1 MNHDPILPLT
11 RRRVHVPRRP
21 PSRDAAREAS
31 AGEHPVTGVRSI
43 GGVPLPPGPRLP
55 SPLQLI
61 GFFSR
66 PAAFM
71 ERCQRRYG
79 DVFTLRM
86 PASEPMV
93 FLADPELVR
102 AVWSLDKVN
111 ELPAGRRITL
121 QPVLGP
127 RSVLLQEGA
136 EHLRRRRLMLPAF
149 HGDRMRRYGELI
161 DEITRR
167 EIEDWPLDRAFAL
180 MPRMRSITRDVIL
193 RAVFGMHAGAGE
205 EKLRLRIDDVLA
217 RTTRSSTQIAVLLAE
232 AAGAPR
238 TPFHRAVRRMD
249 AVLRDEIRER
259 QRAADLHERDD
270 ILSMLIQARDED
282 DLPLNE
288 DELRDQ
294 LVTLLL
300 AGHETTATAL
310 AWAFDAL
317 FRNPEVRLRLE
328 DSLSE
333 GDEYI
338 DAVIEESLRIRPTV
352 HDVGRRLGEPVRAN
366 GGLTIEAGT
375 AVFASVHLLHRRED
389 LFPEPLAFRPE
400 RFLGDER
407 PSTCAW
413 IPFGGGMRRCL
424 GAAFA
429 QFEMRR
435 VLRTVL
441 SHATLRPASDTAEPF
456 ERRPVTVVPRNGTPA
471 ILVGRR

>member
-1 MNHDPILPLT
+1 M
-11 RRRVHVPRRP
+11 
-21 PSRDAAREAS
+21 
-31 AGEHPVTGVRSI
+31 
-43 GGVPLPPGPRLP
+43 PLPPGPRLP
-55 SPLQLI
+55 SPLQVV

-66 PAAFM
+66 PTAFV

-93 FLADPELVR
+93 FLADPDLVK
-102 AVWSLDKVN
+102 AVWTRDKVN
-111 ELPAGRRITL
+111 GLPSGRRITL

-136 EHLRRRRLMLPAF
+136 EHLRRRKLMLPPF
-149 HGDRMRRYGELI
+149 HGERMRRYGELM
-161 DEITRR
+161 DAITLRD
-167 EIEDWPLDRAFAL
+167 IEQWPVGTPFPLQ
-180 MPRMRSITRDVIL
+180 PRMQSITRDVIL
-193 RAVFGMHAGAGE
+193 RAVFGTQAGARE
-205 EKLRLRIDDVLA
+205 DELRIRIDDVLK
-217 RTTRSSTQIAVLLAE
+217 RTTNAGTQLAVLLAE
-232 AAGAPR
+232 AVNVPH

-249 AVLRDEIRER
+249 DVLREEIRER
-259 QRAADLHERDD
+259 QAAPDLDERDD
-270 ILSMLIQARDED
+270 ILSMLVQARDED
-282 DLPLNE
+282 GAPLDE

-317 FRNPEVRLRLE
+317 FRNPEVLARLE
-328 DSLSE
+328 ASLPE
-333 GDEYI
+333 GDAYL
-338 DAVIEESLRIRPTV
+338 DAVVEETLRIRPTV
-352 HDVGRRLGEPVRAN
+352 HDVGRRLGEPLETKDGR
-366 GGLTIEAGT
+366 TIDAGT
-375 AVFASVHLLHRRED
+375 AVFASVHLLHRRAD
-389 LFPEPLAFRPE
+389 LFPDPDAFRPE

-407 PSTCAW
+407 PSTYAW

-441 SHATLRPASDTAEPF
+441 EHADLRPATDRAEPY
-456 ERRPVTVVPRNGTPA
+456 ERRPVTVVPRHGTPA
-471 ILVGRR
+471 VLSATR

>member
-1 MNHDPILPLT
+1 MD
-11 RRRVHVPRRP
+11 
-21 PSRDAAREAS
+21 
-31 AGEHPVTGVRSI
+31 
-43 GGVPLPPGPRLP
+43 
-55 SPLQLI
+55 
-61 GFFSR
+61 
-66 PAAFM
+66 
-71 ERCQRRYG
+71 RCHQRWG

-93 FLADPELVR
+93 FLADPDLVKS
-102 AVWSLDKVN
+102 VWTRDKVN
-111 ELPAGRRITL
+111 GLPAGRRITL

-127 RSVLLQEGA
+127 RSVLLQEGDD
-136 EHLRRRRLMLPAF
+136 HLRRRRLMLPPF
-149 HGDRMRRYGELI
+149 HGDRMRRYGELM

-167 EIEDWPLDRAFAL
+167 EIDRWPIDRPFTL

-193 RAVFGMHAGAGE
+193 RAVFGTHAGACE
-205 EKLRLRIDDVLA
+205 DELRRRIDDVLE
-217 RTTRSSTQIAVLLAE
+217 RTTRTRTQIAILLAE
-232 AAGAPR
+232 GANMPH

-249 AVLRDEIRER
+249 DLLRDEIRER
-259 QRAADLHERDD
+259 QDASDLDARDD
-270 ILSMLIQARDED
+270 ILSMLVQARGED
-282 DLPLNE
+282 GSRLDE

-317 FRNPEVRLRLE
+317 FHNPAVYSRLKS
-328 DSLSE
+328 SLRD
-333 GDEYI
+333 GDDFL
-338 DAVIEESLRIRPTV
+338 DAVVDESLRLRPTV
-352 HDVGRRLGEPVRAN
+352 HDVGRRLGEPLELKDGQAVD
-366 GGLTIEAGT
+366 AGT

-389 LFPEPLAFRPE
+389 LFPEPLCFRPE

-407 PSTCAW
+407 PSTYAW

-435 VLRTVL
+435 VLRTIVSRAEL
-441 SHATLRPASDTAEPF
+441 HPASDRAEQF

-471 ILVGRR
+471 VLVGRH

>member
-1 MNHDPILPLT
+1 M
-11 RRRVHVPRRP
+11 
-21 PSRDAAREAS
+21 
-31 AGEHPVTGVRSI
+31 
-43 GGVPLPPGPRLP
+43 P
-55 SPLQLI
+55 SPLQLV
-61 GFFSR
+61 GFFRR
-66 PAAFM
+66 PTAFM
-71 ERCQRRYG
+71 ERCQQRYG

-93 FLADPELVR
+93 FLADPDLVR
-102 AVWSLDKVN
+102 AVWAGDKVN
-111 ELPAGRRITL
+111 GLPAGRRITL

-136 EHLRRRRLMLPAF
+136 EHLRRRRLMLPPF
-149 HGDRMRRYGELI
+149 HGDRMRRYGELM

-167 EIEDWPLDRAFAL
+167 EIERWPLDRPFAL

-193 RAVFGMHAGAGE
+193 RAVFGTHAGAGE
-205 EKLRLRIDDVLA
+205 DELRRRIDDVLA
-217 RTTRSSTQIAVLLAE
+217 RTTRTPTQIAVLLAE
-232 AAGAPR
+232 AWGTPR

-249 AVLRDEIRER
+249 EVLRDEIRER
-259 QRAADLHERDD
+259 QRAGDLDERDD
-270 ILSMLIQARDED
+270 ILSMLVQARDD
-282 DLPLNE
+282 DGSPLDE

-317 FRNPEVRLRLE
+317 FRNSEVRSKLE
-328 DSLSE
+328 DSLSD

-338 DAVIEESLRIRPTV
+338 DAVVEESLRIRPTV
-352 HDVGRRLGEPVRAN
+352 HDVGRRLGAPLETKDGR
-366 GGLTIEAGT
+366 TIQTGT

-400 RFLGDER
+400 RFLDDER
-407 PSTCAW
+407 PSTYAW

-435 VLRTVL
+435 VLRTIV
-441 SHATLRPASDTAEPF
+441 SHATLRPATDRAEPF

-471 ILVGRR
+471 ILAARH